1 MCQHI
6 YDLNTSVWKCVFS
19 KYVCTFVCVWGGG
32 VCVCVCVWMDRTR
45 KGYCHSGKPEIWKT
59 TVTEYIHNL
68 GLSIKTMIIHG
79 VPTGTISCTLPG
91 KKGDGQIWQIP
102 LESQYRAFQP
112 CRDMSKPSRTA
123 LS

>member
-1 MCQHI
+1 M
-6 YDLNTSVWKCVFS
+6 
-19 KYVCTFVCVWGGG
+19 
-32 VCVCVCVWMDRTR
+32 CVCMCMDGQDKKRLLSLR
-45 KGYCHSGKPEIWKT
+45 QARNLENNSDRIY
-59 TVTEYIHNL
+59 NL